1 MFAGEARCGGSAWRL
16 VWSQQPN
23 LDYGDVLQTRSE
35 GSLGAVSVDRM
46 KEPTGAGHCGARGMY
61 ADTEDVRW
69 AWPSARPGP
78 HWRPLPVL
86 GHLLLCILCALEQP
100 SRPPPPAPRPVP
112 PAEAHPQ
119 CPEPQGTSF
128 RWVSL
133 LPGTSF
139 GQMRAFGPAGHR
151 VRRPSS

>member
-46 KEPTGAGHCGARGMY
+46 KEPTGAGHCGAWGMY

-86 GHLLLCILCALEQP
+86 GHLLLCILRALEQP
-100 SRPPPPAPRPVP
+100 SRPPPPAP
-112 PAEAHPQ
+112 
-119 CPEPQGTSF
+119 CPLQKPTLSAL
-128 RWVSL
+128 SH
-133 LPGTSF
+133 
-139 GQMRAFGPAGHR
+139 RAPHSDGCPCSPGPALGR
-151 VRRPSS
+151 